1 MFALDA
7 VRQDSDQVH
16 THRDRLEF
24 YWPGQQRSSS
34 TSCGTHLWR
43 FHRQQRSEP
52 GASSSEPPPSCCG
65 TQTRPAGTSSA
76 PALSVCAWTEATE
89 VERAVLKIYNIYTD
103 AFSIG
108 VSPIH
113 SNTYIFCFRPQFS
126 VSLSSLIVYVRGST
140 RSSVWGNFNIL
151 DLGKD
156 CCC

>member
-7 VRQDSDQVH
+7 VRQDSDQVR

-89 VERAVLKIYNIYTD
+89 VERTVLKNIIFILMLLVLGSAQYIQILILYFL
-103 AFSIG
+103 FSTAVQCLTVLID
-108 VSPIH
+108 
-113 SNTYIFCFRPQFS
+113 
-126 VSLSSLIVYVRGST
+126 SLRKRVNKVISMGE
-140 RSSVWGNFNIL
+140 F
-151 DLGKD
+151 
-156 CCC
+156 